1 MDAFESLVAL
11 LLKRDGYWTAT
22 GVKVDLTKAEK
33 RRIERPTSP
42 RWELDVVGY
51 KGSAN
56 EILVVECKSFLDS
69 RGVRFEAFDGS
80 SEKLAR
86 RYKLFNDAT
95 LRRTVFRRLGVQLEK
110 AGSCAPSPRIKL
122 GLAAGRVATD
132 ADREKLRVLF
142 DKRGWLFFDEEW
154 LCERMTALAESRYEN
169 EVAII
174 AAKLLVRYQKP
185 PSTSTR
191 RTKSGVVCGPK
202 DCPRG

>member
-11 LLKRDGYWTAT
+11 LLERDGYWTAT

-42 RWELDVVGY
+42 RWEVDVVGY

-56 EILVVECKSFLDS
+56 EILVVECKSYLDS

-122 GLAAGRVATD
+122 GLAAGKVATET
-132 ADREKLRVLF
+132 DRGKLQKLF

-154 LCERMTALAESRYEN
+154 LFRGMTKLAESRYEN
-169 EVAII
+169 EVATI
-174 AAKLLVRYQKP
+174 AAKLLLRYQKP
-185 PSTSTR
+185 TAISVR
-191 RTKSGVVCGPK
+191 RTKSSLI
-202 DCPRG
+202 RSRR